1 MTAAGMMPSGTR
13 LNAGASRMMSPGAV
27 VTAGAA
33 RMMTSGAVVTAGAAR
48 MMPAGTVVTAWAAR
62 MMTSGA
68 VVTAG
73 TARMMTSWTARMVS
87 RSFMQAGAVMMRRRR
102 RRSYIYGRI
111 RHINIMIDDRITRSI
126 ITFLIIYRF
135 RCFIA
140 IAVSVID
147 KYTSCGQK
155 H

>member
-27 VTAGAA
+27 VTAG
-33 RMMTSGAVVTAGAAR
+33 TAR
-48 MMPAGTVVTAWAAR
+48 MMPAG
-62 MMTSGA
+62 
-68 VVTAG
+68 
-73 TARMMTSWTARMVS
+73 TARMVS
-87 RSFMQAGAVMMRRRR
+87 RSFMQSGAVMMRSRR
-102 RRSYIYGRI
+102 RRSYIYWRI

>member
-1 MTAAGMMPSGTR
+1 
-13 LNAGASRMMSPGAV
+13 
-27 VTAGAA
+27 
-33 RMMTSGAVVTAGAAR
+33 
-48 MMPAGTVVTAWAAR
+48 
-62 MMTSGA
+62 
-68 VVTAG
+68 
-73 TARMMTSWTARMVS
+73 
-87 RSFMQAGAVMMRRRR
+87 MQSGAVMMRRRR

>member
-27 VTAGAA
+27 VTAG
-33 RMMTSGAVVTAGAAR
+33 MMSPRT
-48 MMPAGTVVTAWAAR
+48 
-62 MMTSGA
+62 

-73 TARMMTSWTARMVS
+73 TARMMPTGTARMVS